1 GHRSPITDHSI
12 MIPPAGMAL
21 AAITVMLWIIWSAT
35 MRAKRSTPV
44 LYAWRIA
51 LYLIVAGIFLLNV
64 VRYPSQFN
72 SSSRVLAVVA
82 AIVGLVCAG
91 YFTRRLVRRA
101 QRLSSP
107 RRLSGG
113 R

>member
-1 GHRSPITDHSI
+1 

-21 AAITVMLWIIWSAT
+21 AAITVMLWIIWSDT
-35 MRAKRSTPV
+35 IRTKRSTPI

-51 LYLIVAGIFLLNV
+51 LYLIVAAIFVMNIF
-64 VRYPSQFN
+64 RYPSQFN

-82 AIVGLVCAG
+82 AMVGLLGAG

-101 QRLSSP
+101 
-107 RRLSGG
+107 
-113 R
+113 

>member
-1 GHRSPITDHSI
+1 

-21 AAITVMLWIIWSAT
+21 AAITVMLWIIWSDT
-35 MRAKRSTPV
+35 IRAKRSTPI

-51 LYLIVAGIFLLNV
+51 LYLIVAAMFLLNV

-72 SSSRVLAVVA
+72 ASARGLAVVA
-82 AIVGLVCAG
+82 ATVGLLGAG

-101 QRLSSP
+101 
-107 RRLSGG
+107 
-113 R
+113 